1 MKQLLITGMSG
12 LIGGILQQRFSEIGG
27 YELTA
32 LNRRT
37 VKGVR
42 TIRADVSDL
51 RTLVDTFKGIDVI
64 IHLAASLIDGDWE
77 EQLNSNV
84 IGTYNV
90 FEAARL
96 NNVKRVIFASSGSTV
111 NGFERIPPYD
121 QIAAGNY
128 TAVPTNYKM
137 ITHEM
142 IRPDSIYGAT
152 KVWGEALGRYFST
165 EYGIS
170 ILCVRIGNLRIEN
183 RPLFDREN
191 AVYLSHKDCAT
202 FFQKCVELRN
212 DVDYEVLFATSNN
225 KYAWRDLQHSK
236 DVLGYNPEDSAEAI
250 QS

>member
-1 MKQLLITGMSG
+1 
-12 LIGGILQQRFSEIGG
+12 
-27 YELTA
+27 
-32 LNRRT
+32 
-37 VKGVR
+37 
-42 TIRADVSDL
+42 
-51 RTLVDTFKGIDVI
+51 
-64 IHLAASLIDGDWE
+64 
-77 EQLNSNV
+77 
-84 IGTYNV
+84 
-90 FEAARL
+90 
-96 NNVKRVIFASSGSTV
+96 
-111 NGFERIPPYD
+111 
-121 QIAAGNY
+121 
-128 TAVPTNYKM
+128 M

-165 EYGIS
+165 EYGVS
-170 ILCVRIGNLRIEN
+170 VLCVRIGNLRVEN

-212 DVDYEVLFATSNN
+212 EVEYDVLFATSNN